1 MGSVGLGEVFGECVT
16 AGGIS
21 VVRLVRVEGASGDL
35 SFRRVALRQVSVL
48 LDIEVPCGGGN
59 FFEAA
64 IAGDVAFVG
73 VSFG

>member
-1 MGSVGLGEVFGECVT
+1 M
-16 AGGIS
+16 
-21 VVRLVRVEGASGDL
+21 
-35 SFRRVALRQVSVL
+35 ALRQVSVL